1 MNDIYENIEKCKPN
15 KQRKIFITFDDI
27 IADLLSNKKLTS
39 IVIELGR
46 KLNIYLAFIIQF
58 YFSETKSIRL
68 NCTHYFIIK
77 ISNKQE
83 LQQVAFNHLSN
94 IHFKN
99 FMNIYEKCIAKPYY
113 FLVIYSNPL
122 RLGKNLLKR
131 V

>member
-15 KQRKIFITFDDI
+15 KQRKIFIIFDDI

-94 IHFKN
+94 IRFKN

>member
-15 KQRKIFITFDDI
+15 KQRKIFIIFDDI
-27 IADLLSNKKLTS
+27 IADLLSNKKLTP

-94 IHFKN
+94 IRFKN
-99 FMNIYEKCIAKPYY
+99 FMNIYEKMYCKTIL
-113 FLVIYSNPL
+113 FFSDI
-122 RLGKNLLKR
+122 
-131 V
+131 